1 MSAGP
6 FWAISSWD
14 LVTELLT
21 MCHFS
26 KSANTAS
33 IKIDS
38 LGDEMRNFVIKYDQ
52 GFRQASQ
59 LVSSEALQVREVVE
73 RQSGKTEEALREHV
87 TRTSAKFESNFEHR
101 IKQFSRDQRR
111 ERLLTSLKF
120 LGMNERANQVQSAHA
135 HTFGWLCADVDDLSY
150 SDNDESCSSSSEKMA
165 NQDAR
170 VEDDWSDIDTDD
182 EYKAEPPEMV
192 WSSFT
197 DWLQSDLSLYWIM
210 GKPGSGKS
218 TLAKFILSELHTN
231 IALQKWRPGAIT
243 ASHYFW
249 RPGALLQRSIKGM
262 LCSLL
267 HQLLLSLPNAV
278 EYTSDNIPG
287 LDQKDA
293 DTDWSVPE
301 LQQLCL
307 GLIRH
312 CGKPLCLLI
321 DGLDECGPEDSHQRL
336 LEILET
342 MRMPNVK
349 IIVSSR
355 NDPVFEKRFR
365 HEPQLCIQDLT
376 VNDLRIYASNS
387 LLPEIRCNFCETLV
401 KNAEG
406 VFLWLVLAIQSINRG
421 SSKGESLEDLHTRI
435 RSFPKALNDF
445 YKDMWER
452 LDDDCN
458 LYRESAALYF
468 KLKIAADEKQL
479 KCLKDGW
486 SILEMMLASF
496 AKDRWSLAERPV
508 ISASQLVK
516 ECVKFQTRVR
526 LRCAG
531 LLVLYGKSARASLKK
546 RLQDPQ
552 KALLEFADRRVGFT
566 FIHRSAHDFL
576 VDTVEGQNIINH
588 GGMSPGDIDIRI
600 LSGSLNA
607 AGLLRL
613 MLGKVVPYLPKALKI
628 YLQDLSSITDV
639 RHSDVGDLVSLCY
652 QLYSSSDLMSIHWDE
667 RSTRAAAFFGD
678 AVCYPKLNRY
688 YTAII
693 EKQPVGGDI
702 KPAILVSMARNLQL
716 DPPIGLVRWLLSRPD
731 IDVNLRCPLLV
742 LREEM
747 ADYTLEDMGLLEH
760 IMASP
765 FTRLLGFGLE
775 YLDWRPM
782 RSSNRDKSRRNR
794 YMTIQLFLRL
804 VSGFAFHGA
813 DFRSTLVIAFHPDFQ
828 FSATRFGSLRLL
840 QIPGRNLA
848 SWSEFERNN
857 DKFLCVVALQATNV
871 IQRMLASFLETGPGQ
886 HTSENKSGTADVDK
900 AVSFLSQRCQES
912 GSGANDRVI
921 GFLHRRDSFADMP
934 YRKVNEQDSDNLME
948 MIWAC
953 VFEGTSQDPSIRC
966 REVIARSP
974 FSSIGLR
981 DYLGEMR
988 CFDGLAAHKL
998 LMEYQQGIVT
1008 QLTACIFEI

>member
-1 MSAGP
+1 
-6 FWAISSWD
+6 
-14 LVTELLT
+14 
-21 MCHFS
+21 
-26 KSANTAS
+26 
-33 IKIDS
+33 
-38 LGDEMRNFVIKYDQ
+38 MRNFVIKYDQ

-73 RQSGKTEEALREHV
+73 RQSGKTEAALREHV
-87 TRTSAKFESNFEHR
+87 TRTSAKFESNFEHQ
-101 IKQFSRDQRR
+101 IAHFSRDQRR
-111 ERLLTSLKF
+111 ERLLRSLKY
-120 LGMNERANQVQSAHA
+120 LGMNERANQVQNAHA
-135 HTFGWLCADVDDLSY
+135 HTFGWLFADVDDLSC
-150 SDNDESCSSSSEKMA
+150 SGNEESCSSSSENLT
-165 NQDAR
+165 NQDVH

-197 DWLQSDLSLYWIM
+197 DWLQSDLSIYWIM

-231 IALQKWRPGAIT
+231 IALQRWRPGAIT

-267 HQLLLSLPNAV
+267 HQLLLSLPNAFD
-278 EYTSDNIPG
+278 YTSDNITG

-312 CGKPLCLLI
+312 CGKPLCLII

-342 MRMPNVK
+342 FRLPNVK
-349 IIVSSR
+349 IIASSR
-355 NDPVFEKRFR
+355 DDPVFEKRFR
-365 HEPQLCIQDLT
+365 HEPQLCMQDLT
-376 VNDLRIYASNS
+376 VNDLRTYASNS
-387 LLPEIRCNFCETLV
+387 LLPKIKCIFCEMLV
-401 KNAEG
+401 EKAEG

-421 SSKGESLEDLHTRI
+421 SSKGESLEDLHKRI
-435 RSFPKALNDF
+435 RSFPKALHDF

-452 LDDDCN
+452 LDDDRD

-479 KCLKDGW
+479 HCLKDGW

-531 LLVLYGKSARASLKK
+531 LLVLYGKSARTSLKK
-546 RLQDPQ
+546 RLRDPR
-552 KALLEFADRRVGFT
+552 KALLEFADTGAGFT

-576 VDTVEGQNIINH
+576 VGVVEGQNIMNH

-607 AGLLRL
+607 ARLLRL
-613 MLGKVVPYLPKALKI
+613 VLGKVISYLPKALNI
-628 YLQDLSSITDV
+628 YLQDLSNITDV
-639 RHSDVGDLVSLCY
+639 RYSDVGDLVSLCH

-667 RSTRAAAFFGD
+667 RPTRAAAFFGD
-678 AVCYPKLNRY
+678 AVCYPKLHRY
-688 YTAII
+688 YTSII
-693 EKQPVGGDI
+693 EKQLVGGDI
-702 KPAILVSMARNLQL
+702 RSAILVTLARNLQL
-716 DPPIGLVRWLLSRPD
+716 DPPIELIGWLLSRPD
-731 IDVNLRCPLLV
+731 VDVNLKCPLLV
-742 LREEM
+742 LREET
-747 ADYTLEDMGLLEH
+747 ADYSLEDMGLLEH

-765 FTRLLGFGLE
+765 FTRLLGSGLE
-775 YLDWRPM
+775 HLDWRPLG
-782 RSSNRDKSRRNR
+782 SNTPEETRQDR
-794 YMTIQLFLRL
+794 YRTTTLFLRL
-804 VSGFAFHGA
+804 VFGFAFHGA
-813 DFRSTLVIAFHPDFQ
+813 DFRSTLLMAFNPDYR
-828 FSATRFGSLRLL
+828 FSATRFGSLPFL
-840 QIPGRNLA
+840 QMPGGNLS
-848 SWSEFERNN
+848 SWSESERNN
-857 DKFLCVVALQATNV
+857 DKVLCVVALQATNV
-871 IQRMLASFLETGPGQ
+871 IQRMLASFLETGPSRD
-886 HTSENKSGTADVDK
+886 TSENESRTADIDK
-900 AVSFLSQRCQES
+900 AVSFLSQRCQEC
-912 GSGANDRVI
+912 GVGANDRVI
-921 GFLHRRDSFADMP
+921 GFLHRSDSFADMP

-948 MIWAC
+948 MIWTC
-953 VFEGTSQDPSIRC
+953 VFEGKSQDLGFRC

-981 DYLGEMR
+981 DYSREMGY
-988 CFDGLAAHKL
+988 FDGFAAHKL
-998 LMEYQQGIVT
+998 QMEYQQGIVT
-1008 QLTACIFEI
+1008 PPTACIFEIWQ